1 MKRNIEK
8 NMSLMISPYG
18 DWIHLNITGGINKLI
33 HLKKRHEKSIR
44 DADDMISLAD
54 NSYLSYK
61 NMENIEEEQNKI
73 IGQGY
78 GNNKLNSSMM
88 IRTNS
93 KVSVHTN
100 SGSNMN
106 SNREGAKAIMYS
118 MLKKK
123 STMLFVQEAK
133 DSNKNIPAPPKL
145 RESVSPKN
153 VIRSTFSR
161 RTTLMPDFKSSL
173 LNRSS
178 HMKKKNA
185 DEPGSKPKK
194 KDSTQQVAL
203 KKFKS
208 FREQPV
214 NIVIEGFD
222 INKNKNTNNSKPSN
236 NNNISSRSGRPFDES
251 NDIDSF
257 KSAYD
262 PDAIEM
268 KNESIRKSVSPNENA
283 NNMLSTKPQNFTD
296 VYRRATIQEVS
307 EEKEI
312 GDVVL
317 EDKSP
322 GDKSKIPKN
331 DSKATGDYKD
341 AEDNELISFQ
351 SEDSGQNTPEKDKK
365 PLMLPDDKD
374 ENNFI
379 EKTLDSNKSDRN
391 NDERDVNES
400 RNSQEKDVDDVN
412 KKYK

>member
-1 MKRNIEK
+1 M
-8 NMSLMISPYG
+8 
-18 DWIHLNITGGINKLI
+18 
-33 HLKKRHEKSIR
+33 KKRHEKGIR

-78 GNNKLNSSMM
+78 GNNKLNSSIM

-93 KVSVHTN
+93 KVSVNTN

-322 GDKSKIPKN
+322 GDKNKIPKN

-341 AEDNELISFQ
+341 AEDKEGISFQ

-391 NDERDVNES
+391 NDEKNVNES

>member
-1 MKRNIEK
+1 
-8 NMSLMISPYG
+8 MSLMISPYG

-93 KVSVHTN
+93 KVSVNTN

-123 STMLFVQEAK
+123 STMLFVQETK

-322 GDKSKIPKN
+322 GDKNKIPKN

-379 EKTLDSNKSDRN
+379 EKTLDSNKSDGK
-391 NDERDVNES
+391 NDEKNVNES
-400 RNSQEKDVDDVN
+400 GQNQEKDVDDVN